1 MKFKVGDKVKVL
13 PSAVNIGVDKS
24 DVGKIGVIFEIESPE
39 SILIKTTYTENWF
52 WCVYPKDIVPVIKVG
67 QQLIFSF
74 MEDI

>member
-1 MKFKVGDKVKVL
+1 MKFKVGDKVKIL

-52 WCVYPKDIVPVIKVG
+52 WCVDPEDIVLVVKVG
-67 QQLIFSF
+67 QQLTFSF
-74 MEDI
+74 MKDI